1 MNAMMNKLA
10 PSITNQIRMDHTH
23 VLTTFH
29 RYKDETSAAVKK
41 ALVDTICMSVE
52 IHAQLEE
59 EIFYPAMRSVDPEI
73 VEKSFPEHEQIRQLM
88 SSLKN
93 MEPTNPQYDRTFMD
107 LMRTIMHH
115 VADEETTLLP
125 EAERLLGDRVHELGA
140 EWMKRKMQLA
150 MPRTGELAMNT
161 FKAMPASTMLLG
173 AGALL
178 AGSYLVA
185 HAFKKHDIS

>member
-1 MNAMMNKLA
+1 MNAVMNKLS
-10 PSITNQIRMDHTH
+10 PSITNHIRMDHTH

-29 RYKDETSAAVKK
+29 RYKDDTSPSVKQ
-41 ALVDTICMSVE
+41 ALVATICMAVE

-73 VEKSFPEHEQIRQLM
+73 VEKSFPEHEEMRQM
-88 SSLKN
+88 ISSLRN
-93 MEPTNPQYDRTFMD
+93 MEPTNPHYDRTFMN

-140 EWMKRKMQLA
+140 EWAKRKMMLA
-150 MPRTGELAMNT
+150 MPRAGELAMNT
-161 FKAMPASTMLLG
+161 VKAMPASTMLIG

-178 AGSYLVA
+178 AGSYLVGQVW
-185 HAFKKHDIS
+185 KKHD

>member
-1 MNAMMNKLA
+1 MNAVMNKLA

-29 RYKDETSAAVKK
+29 RYKDDTSPAVKQ
-41 ALVDTICMSVE
+41 ALVGTICMAVE

-59 EIFYPAMRSVDPEI
+59 EIFYPAMRSVDPRN
-73 VEKSFPEHEQIRQLM
+73 VEKSFPEHEEIRRLI
-88 SSLKN
+88 SSLRSL
-93 MEPTNPQYDRTFMD
+93 EPTNADYDATLMT

-115 VADEETTLLP
+115 VADEETMLLP

-140 EWMKRKMQLA
+140 EWTKRKMQLA
-150 MPRTGELAMNT
+150 MPRAGELAMNT
-161 FKAMPASTMLLG
+161 VKAMPASTMLLG

-178 AGSYLVA
+178 AGSYLVGQ
-185 HAFKKHDIS
+185 AFKKHE